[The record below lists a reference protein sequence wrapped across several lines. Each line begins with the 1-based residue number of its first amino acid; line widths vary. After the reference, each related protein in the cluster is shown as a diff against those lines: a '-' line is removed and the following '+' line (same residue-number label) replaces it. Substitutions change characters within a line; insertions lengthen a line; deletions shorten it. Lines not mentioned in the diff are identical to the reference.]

1 MKGEEEEEE
10 IISEEESLPDGSER
24 CPFCNEI
31 NTPGAY
37 EHCEHLFGF
46 FYEGE
51 FFDEMG
57 EKNEDTEWHQL
68 YTIFENLE
76 LEGTKEEARTKLL
89 DPDHGKKTLSLRNK
103 ILDSLDS
110 NYQEII
116 YEVADLREGECMGG
130 DGCYFYVKDRGPIYK
145 MNYEAD
151 YMINELNE

>member
-1 MKGEEEEEE
+1 MKGEEE

-46 FYEGE
+46 FNEGE

-57 EKNEDTEWHQL
+57 EKNEATEWHQL
-68 YTIFENLE
+68 YTIFDNLE
-76 LEGTKEEARTKLL
+76 EEEKKEEARAHLVNKVL
-89 DPDHGKKTLSLRNK
+89 DTKTLSLRNK

-110 NYQEII
+110 HYREIV
-116 YEVADLREGECMGG
+116 YEVAELCEGTCMGG
-130 DGCYFYVKDRGPIYK
+130 DGCYLYIEDREGLEE
-145 MNYEAD
+145 MNIQAG
-151 YMINELNE
+151 YMINELNK